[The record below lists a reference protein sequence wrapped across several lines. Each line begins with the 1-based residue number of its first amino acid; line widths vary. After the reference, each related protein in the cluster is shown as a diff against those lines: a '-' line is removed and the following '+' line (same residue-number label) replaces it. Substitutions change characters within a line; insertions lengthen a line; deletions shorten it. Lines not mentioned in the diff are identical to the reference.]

1 MLKSKMAQ
9 RSSRSGFTRVQARG
23 ERSLFE
29 RRPNISGEFLKALA
43 AKLQC
48 LTQEPEFES
57 PVGISPEDIFHYIYA
72 VFYAPTYQARYSEF
86 LNKNFP
92 RVPLTANL
100 DLFRSLASK
109 GRELVALHLLKT
121 EDAPQSNNPITTFPI
136 AGTDEVLRV
145 RYVPDK
151 QRVEINDD
159 QYFSEVPPEI
169 WEFTVGGYQVLE
181 KWLKDRK
188 GRVLSNDDIQHWQR
202 VVVDLGETRRL
213 MAEID
218 ALIPEWPMQ

>member
-1 MLKSKMAQ
+1 M
-9 RSSRSGFTRVQARG
+9 
-23 ERSLFE
+23 
-29 RRPNISGEFLKALA
+29 
-43 AKLQC
+43 
-48 LTQEPEFES
+48 
-57 PVGISPEDIFHYIYA
+57 
-72 VFYAPTYQARYSEF
+72 
-86 LNKNFP
+86 
-92 RVPLTANL
+92 
-100 DLFRSLASK
+100 
-109 GRELVALHLLKT
+109 KT
-121 EDAPQSNNPITTFPI
+121 EDAPQLNNPITTFPI